1 MSDRGDDSFLSRWS
15 RRKAQVRQGLPAE
28 PAPQQWPPAAAPVSA
43 QTMVESAPPE
53 PAAADAAVE
62 TPAPPPPTMADVE
75 ALTPASDFTRFVAP
89 GVDAQVKNSAMK
101 KLFSDPHYNVMDGLD
116 VYIDDYNTPD
126 PLPKSMLRQMV
137 QSRLLGLFDEDPAE
151 AKPAAAVA
159 PASLQPATDDAAP
172 APAPDTALP
181 APTSETDEDPDL
193 RLQPDD
199 AAGRPGDGDAAP
211 GAGQDPAGQP

>member
-1 MSDRGDDSFLSRWS
+1 MADDNFLSRWS
-15 RRKAQVRQGLPAE
+15 RRKVQVQRGELP
-28 PAPQQWPPAAAPVSA
+28 
-43 QTMVESAPPE
+43 PPE
-53 PAAADAAVE
+53 PEAE
-62 TPAPPPPTMADVE
+62 IAPPPPAPVALQPAEPPPAPLAAEAPPPEPPPTLADVE
-75 ALTPASDFTRFVAP
+75 TLTPQADFSRFVKADVDP
-89 GVDAQVKNSAMK
+89 GVQRAALK
-101 KLFSDPHYNVMDGLD
+101 KLWADPHYNVMDGLD

-159 PASLQPATDDAAP
+159 PASLQPATDDEAP
-172 APAPDTALP
+172 APAPEAALP

-199 AAGRPGDGDAAP
+199 AAGPADTGE
-211 GAGQDPAGQP
+211 GAGAHAGRQP